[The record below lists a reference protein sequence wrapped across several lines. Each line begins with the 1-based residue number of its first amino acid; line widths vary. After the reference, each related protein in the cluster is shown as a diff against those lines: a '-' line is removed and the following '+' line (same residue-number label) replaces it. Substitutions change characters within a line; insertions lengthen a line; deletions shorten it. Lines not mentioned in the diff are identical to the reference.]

1 MGKQQNINQ
10 SQEKGNEVVTKTET
24 QSKLW
29 KLPCTEVKVKSS
41 TSPRCLQLSS
51 CRWLPDFRA
60 ETNCLLHTALGWV
73 LTLPA
78 FLFIPPTP
86 LHFCCSSAH
95 ARPTCLTFFPL
106 WAFILLTICD
116 SVCYFVCSDCSN
128 FIRIGCFTCQSAK
141 KYCWEDKL
149 CMWFAAP
156 RRFSCRF
163 FLKKSILQKVSL
175 LPLPEICSLP
185 HITEDDCKWCMGCW
199 LVNGRESMKTPW
211 CKIQISSSNNK
222 IIKKVIKKF
231 RSKI

>member
-60 ETNCLLHTALGWV
+60 EANSLLHTALGWV

-86 LHFCCSSAH
+86 LHFCCSS
-95 ARPTCLTFFPL
+95 TCFTFFPL
-106 WAFILLTICD
+106 WAFILLMICD

-128 FIRIGCFTCQSAK
+128 FIRIGCFTCQSAENTTERIN
-141 KYCWEDKL
+141 CACGLLLHVGFLAD
-149 CMWFAAP
+149 
-156 RRFSCRF
+156 F
-163 FLKKSILQKVSL
+163 FLKNPFYKRFPYSLFLKFVHCPTLQKMTVS
-175 LPLPEICSLP
+175 
-185 HITEDDCKWCMGCW
+185 DVWVVGW
-199 LVNGRESMKTPW
+199 
-211 CKIQISSSNNK
+211 
-222 IIKKVIKKF
+222 
-231 RSKI
+231 

>member
-60 ETNCLLHTALGWV
+60 EANCLLHTALGWV

-86 LHFCCSSAH
+86 LHFCCSS
-95 ARPTCLTFFPL
+95 TCFTFFPL

-141 KYCWEDKL
+141 NTTERINCACGL
-149 CMWFAAP
+149 LLHIGFLVNV
-156 RRFSCRF
+156 F
-163 FLKKSILQKVSL
+163 FFKSILQKVSL